1 MQFDQL
7 KRREFIT
14 LLAGATAL
22 PLTANAQQ
30 RVRRVAVLMSTT
42 PDEPE
47 SQARIAA
54 LAQGLQEARWLVGS
68 NVRIDVR
75 WSGGDFARVR
85 KDAEELVALT
95 PDVLVAG
102 IGPTT
107 QAFQE
112 LTRTLP
118 IVFTQ
123 SVDPVGLGT
132 VKSMARP
139 GGNAT
144 GFTQFE
150 YGLSAKWLELL
161 REVVPRVTRVG
172 VVRDWGAAVG
182 LGQWAVIGAAASPL
196 GVEIL
201 PIDLAVTGNTES
213 AFAEFAR
220 GPNDGLIVGVG
231 TAATIQRKLVVGL
244 AARHMLPAVYPY
256 RFFVEGGGLMSYGPN
271 LIDLYRRSASYVDRI
286 LKGEKPA
293 DLPVQAPT
301 KYELVINLKTAKVLG
316 LEVPATLLARADE
329 VIE

>member
-1 MQFDQL
+1 MSATKNRNSNGRQNLLGERAPAQRAADAARTRRRGDRM

-47 SQARIAA
+47 SQARITA
-54 LAQGLQEARWLVGS
+54 LAQGLQEAGWLVGS

-123 SVDPVGLGT
+123 SVD
-132 VKSMARP
+132 
-139 GGNAT
+139 
-144 GFTQFE
+144 
-150 YGLSAKWLELL
+150 
-161 REVVPRVTRVG
+161 
-172 VVRDWGAAVG
+172 
-182 LGQWAVIGAAASPL
+182 
-196 GVEIL
+196 
-201 PIDLAVTGNTES
+201 
-213 AFAEFAR
+213 
-220 GPNDGLIVGVG
+220 
-231 TAATIQRKLVVGL
+231 
-244 AARHMLPAVYPY
+244 
-256 RFFVEGGGLMSYGPN
+256 
-271 LIDLYRRSASYVDRI
+271 
-286 LKGEKPA
+286 
-293 DLPVQAPT
+293 
-301 KYELVINLKTAKVLG
+301 
-316 LEVPATLLARADE
+316 
-329 VIE
+329 

>member
-1 MQFDQL
+1 L

-47 SQARIAA
+47 SQTRITA
-54 LAQGLQEARWLVGS
+54 LAQGLQEAGWLVGS

-144 GFTQFE
+144 GFTYTNFR
-150 YGLSAKWLELL
+150 GLE
-161 REVVPRVTRVG
+161 P
-172 VVRDWGAAVG
+172 
-182 LGQWAVIGAAASPL
+182 AAA
-196 GVEIL
+196 
-201 PIDLAVTGNTES
+201 
-213 AFAEFAR
+213 
-220 GPNDGLIVGVG
+220 
-231 TAATIQRKLVVGL
+231 
-244 AARHMLPAVYPY
+244 
-256 RFFVEGGGLMSYGPN
+256 
-271 LIDLYRRSASYVDRI
+271 
-286 LKGEKPA
+286 
-293 DLPVQAPT
+293 
-301 KYELVINLKTAKVLG
+301 
-316 LEVPATLLARADE
+316 
-329 VIE
+329 